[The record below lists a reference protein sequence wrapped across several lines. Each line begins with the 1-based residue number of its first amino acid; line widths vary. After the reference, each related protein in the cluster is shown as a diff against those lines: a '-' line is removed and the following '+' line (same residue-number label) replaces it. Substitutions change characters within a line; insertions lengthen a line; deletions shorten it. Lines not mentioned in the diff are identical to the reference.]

1 LEVIVNLG
9 YGDPYYGYSTSPAD
23 LQTPFGLFP
32 EVSPSTLIDA
42 FANGTRQGIQD
53 FNTELQAL
61 AAQPMEFPSFAPPQ
75 PVDLMAT
82 FANLPTPADVVNT
95 AATVI
100 STDYAVLLP
109 AADTALAF
117 ATTLPLYD
125 SQLFLEQ
132 LVQGNIINAIGYPI
146 AADVGLVTIAGIV
159 QFLVI
164 SKAISENIQAI
175 EALIP

>member
-1 LEVIVNLG
+1 
-9 YGDPYYGYSTSPAD
+9 
-23 LQTPFGLFP
+23 
-32 EVSPSTLIDA
+32 VSPSTLIDA

-53 FNTELQAL
+53 FHTELQAL
-61 AAQPMEFPSFAPPQ
+61 AAQPIEFPTFTPPQ
-75 PVDLMAT
+75 PADLIAT
-82 FANLPTPADVVNT
+82 LANLPSPEKVVNT

-117 ATTLPLYD
+117 ATSLPLYD

-132 LVQGNIINAIGYPI
+132 LVQGNIVNAIGYPI

-164 SKAISENIQAI
+164 SKAISQNISDI
-175 EALIP
+175 RALIP